1 MPSIIKKVCAL
12 LNWLKQRQD
21 ICALVTYL
29 NFMSE
34 PVRTVQ
40 SVVSTNMDAEA
51 LKFSDI
57 EDEDEE
63 TFQLVERLASIIE
76 EVSF

>member
-1 MPSIIKKVCAL
+1 M
-12 LNWLKQRQD
+12 
-21 ICALVTYL
+21 TYL
-29 NFMSE
+29 NFISE
-34 PVRTVQ
+34 PVRT
-40 SVVSTNMDAEA
+40 VSTNMDAEA

-63 TFQLVERLASIIE
+63 TFQLVERLASVIE

>member
-1 MPSIIKKVCAL
+1 MCAL

-21 ICALVTYL
+21 IYALVTYL
-29 NFMSE
+29 NFISE
-34 PVRTVQ
+34 PVRT
-40 SVVSTNMDAEA
+40 VVSTNMDAEA

-63 TFQLVERLASIIE
+63 TFQLVERLASVIA

>member
-1 MPSIIKKVCAL
+1 MCAL

-21 ICALVTYL
+21 IYALVTYL
-29 NFMSE
+29 NFISE
-34 PVRTVQ
+34 PVRT
-40 SVVSTNMDAEA
+40 VVSTNMDAEA

-63 TFQLVERLASIIE
+63 TFQLVERLASVIE

>member
-1 MPSIIKKVCAL
+1 MRFIKLIEA
-12 LNWLKQRQD
+12 
-21 ICALVTYL
+21 TSGYL
-29 NFMSE
+29 RLGDVFKFYK
-34 PVRTVQ
+34 RAGK

-63 TFQLVERLASIIE
+63 TFQLVERLASVIE

>member
-1 MPSIIKKVCAL
+1 M
-12 LNWLKQRQD
+12 
-21 ICALVTYL
+21 TYL
-29 NFMSE
+29 NFISE
-34 PVRTVQ
+34 PVRTV
-40 SVVSTNMDAEA
+40 VSTNMDGEA

-63 TFQLVERLASIIE
+63 TFQLVERLASVIA

>member
-1 MPSIIKKVCAL
+1 M
-12 LNWLKQRQD
+12 
-21 ICALVTYL
+21 TYL
-29 NFMSE
+29 NFIRE
-34 PVRTVQ
+34 PVKT
-40 SVVSTNMDAEA
+40 VVSTNMDAEA

-63 TFQLVERLASIIE
+63 TFQLVERLASVIE

>member
-1 MPSIIKKVCAL
+1 MRFIKLTEA
-12 LNWLKQRQD
+12 
-21 ICALVTYL
+21 TSGYL
-29 NFMSE
+29 RLGDVFKFYSE
-34 PVRTVQ
+34 PVRT
-40 SVVSTNMDAEA
+40 VVSTNMDAEA

-63 TFQLVERLASIIE
+63 TFQLVERLASVIA

>member
-1 MPSIIKKVCAL
+1 MCAL

-29 NFMSE
+29 NFISE
-34 PVRTVQ
+34 PVGTD
-40 SVVSTNMDAEA
+40 VSTNMDAEA
-51 LKFSDI
+51 LKFSDT

-63 TFQLVERLASIIE
+63 TFQLVERLASVIA